1 MEEWMEE
8 RIDGEGMGDQMGG
21 RRDGKNDRWIEGRK
35 DNMLESDLK
44 LLVQS
49 YFEMKEWVKE

>member
-1 MEEWMEE
+1 
-8 RIDGEGMGDQMGG
+8 MGDQMGG